1 MNDKLYIIGN
11 GFDLH
16 HGLKT
21 SYDDFRENQAKKLPD
36 LWKLLKIIYGNKIN
50 ESLWWRDFEE
60 MLGKIDY
67 ANVMFVLFRTTSY
80 KGANRIQA
88 LRQGWQ

>member
-21 SYDDFRENQAKKLPD
+21 SYDDFRENQAKKSPD
-36 LWKLLKIIYGNKIN
+36 LWKLLKIIYGNRIN
-50 ESLWWRDFEE
+50 ESLW
-60 MLGKIDY
+60 
-67 ANVMFVLFRTTSY
+67 
-80 KGANRIQA
+80 
-88 LRQGWQ
+88 